1 MLCYRMLCC
10 VMSWYRSG
18 MLCNVYRNTY
28 VCSCVLMSAVL
39 LWVSIYL
46 YIALHSAI
54 TLLTWMC
61 IPVNK
66 WC

>member
-18 MLCNVYRNTY
+18 MLCTVYRNTY

-46 YIALHSAI
+46 LPYIAQSHC
-54 TLLTWMC
+54 LLGC
-61 IPVNK
+61 ASQ
-66 WC
+66 